1 MLLPWWQWPKEF
13 KNKNNKFL
21 KSWLKKKTKE
31 ILIKKLIQYYIDL
44 IVSWYRKIKT
54 YFNLN
59 YEIKKY
65 HDSFDKPKKPVI
77 KEVGKFGDKDWSISI
92 GDIDE

>member
-1 MLLPWWQWPKEF
+1 MIKQF
-13 KNKNNKFL
+13 
-21 KSWLKKKTKE
+21 
-31 ILIKKLIQYYIDL
+31 IKKLIQYYIDL

-65 HDSFDKPKKPVI
+65 HDSFDNPNKI
-77 KEVGKFGDKDWSISI
+77 
-92 GDIDE
+92 

>member
-1 MLLPWWQWPKEF
+1 MIKQF
-13 KNKNNKFL
+13 V
-21 KSWLKKKTKE
+21 
-31 ILIKKLIQYYIDL
+31 KKLIQYYIDL

-65 HDSFDKPKKPVI
+65 HDSFVKPKKPVI
-77 KEVGKFGDKDWSISI
+77 KEVCKFGDKDWSISI

>member
-1 MLLPWWQWPKEF
+1 MIKQF
-13 KNKNNKFL
+13 V
-21 KSWLKKKTKE
+21 
-31 ILIKKLIQYYIDL
+31 KKLIQYYIDL

-92 GDIDE
+92 GDINEQVGFYFLYIIVIQAVEEEEESHD